1 MSYEEILKT
10 ATKAPNSLLGLA
22 IVYTRMGD
30 IPKAFEY
37 LQKSLEAGF
46 TKIKRLEEDADFS
59 SLRDL
64 PEWNTLMKK
73 YFPEKMKD

>member
-1 MSYEEILKT
+1 
-10 ATKAPNSLLGLA
+10 
-22 IVYTRMGD
+22 MGD